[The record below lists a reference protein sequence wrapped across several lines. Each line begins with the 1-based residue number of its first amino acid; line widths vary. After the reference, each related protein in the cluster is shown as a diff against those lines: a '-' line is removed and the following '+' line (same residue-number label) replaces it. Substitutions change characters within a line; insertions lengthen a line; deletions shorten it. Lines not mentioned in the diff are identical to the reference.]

1 MSTNA
6 SRMTFPFN
14 LVYNILRVREN
25 RVTSVRVKLLT
36 HKNHFKA
43 KMSLTCG
50 RQPLSMGKP
59 SGNGY
64 CTLVT
69 DWTETRAKNFSLIV
83 SLFTTLLFKT
93 IKGEKNVIAAHLL
106 RTRNE
111 AKEYHLHCK

>member
-1 MSTNA
+1 M
-6 SRMTFPFN
+6 
-14 LVYNILRVREN
+14 
-25 RVTSVRVKLLT
+25 LT
-36 HKNHFKA
+36 PKTHFKA

-50 RQPLSMGKP
+50 LQPLSMDKP

-69 DWTETRAKNFSLIV
+69 DWMETLAKNFSLIV

-93 IKGEKNVIAAHLL
+93 IKDEKSVIAAHLL
-106 RTRNE
+106 RIRNE